1 LTYDKLDSN
10 DLKLHTR
17 EINVQ
22 ELVLS
27 NCKGFANQAR
37 NLGIRL
43 NLLNRDA
50 DMDLSNVF
58 VDVDSGKIGQV
69 LRNLISNALKF
80 TPVDGTIDVSVR
92 FVREMSMNAATFGSY
107 DEAIVTGSGD
117 IESGIGHDGPT
128 GGSAGTYFF
137 HSSPP
142 QSYVHADHPPSKPHY
157 VRIDVKDSGV
167 GLSVEKQ
174 QQLFDGVVQFEDRES
189 INRFGAGLGLYSKYL
204 TCTCVSA
211 CK

>member
-1 LTYDKLDSN
+1 
-10 DLKLHTR
+10 
-17 EINVQ
+17 
-22 ELVLS
+22 VLS

-37 NLGIRL
+37 NLGICL

-92 FVREMSMNAATFGSY
+92 FVREMSMNAPTFGSY

-117 IESGIGHDGPT
+117 VESGT
-128 GGSAGTYFF
+128 GGMSAGTCFF

-142 QSYVHADHPPSKPHY
+142 QSYVHAEHPPSKPHY

-204 TCTCVSA
+204 TCTCASA